1 MFRPAL
7 AEVKAMQAAKRVQI
21 IASCRTPR
29 APSSCGGFVED
40 VELQNSTRTLDGEGK
55 FTGGVP
61 FVGEVAPVGKVQ
73 AWRGGVALVR
83 EDARGAV
90 ASHWWREVWCG
101 ASQEFG
107 AAVNP
112 TCTAEERHGLDKCM
126 DGESPGGSKGSGGA
140 HMQPNSIAT
149 VPLCDGRVL
158 GGNGSWEE
166 REKQRCP
173 HHFR

>member
-1 MFRPAL
+1 
-7 AEVKAMQAAKRVQI
+7 
-21 IASCRTPR
+21 
-29 APSSCGGFVED
+29 
-40 VELQNSTRTLDGEGK
+40 
-55 FTGGVP
+55 
-61 FVGEVAPVGKVQ
+61 
-73 AWRGGVALVR
+73 
-83 EDARGAV
+83 V
-90 ASHWWREVWCG
+90 ASHRWREVWCG